1 MENRWITF
9 HQRSEALAAE
19 AEAAKRQCEPLLRYS
34 WLYVQAGDWEDLAL
48 NELNHAKQLKTTSVT
63 AVSAAALYFKG
74 QEFNKAKAIVEK
86 WVNSPHI
93 YAWAKN
99 DLSDIL
105 ETIEKIHAV
114 NNNCCLL
121 EEKLNSSLSCATG
134 AQI

>member
-1 MENRWITF
+1 MENTWIKL
-9 HQRSEALAAE
+9 HQRSEALASQ
-19 AEAAKRQCEPLLRYS
+19 AEAAKRQGEPLLRYS
-34 WLYVQAGDWEDLAL
+34 WLYVQAGVLEDLAL
-48 NELNHAKQLKTTSVT
+48 NELNHADQPKTTSIT

-74 QEFNKAKAIVEK
+74 QEFDKAKAIVEK

-114 NNNCCLL
+114 KNECC
-121 EEKLNSSLSCATG
+121 
-134 AQI
+134 